1 MPHNANGLHFAC
13 PNKEVHHHRTNDAF
27 VDNVTGY
34 TNRFVRELEGEY
46 VQHTVAE
53 LMQQDA
59 SLWNELLHISGGKLA
74 LHKCLYYIL
83 AWKWHDGQATLKPTS
98 KIQPKISLHNGQQS
112 TPIQHLKPNQAHR
125 ILGQFKSPTGDQ
137 ALQLLH
143 MNKKSLP
150 WLTAISQATFTK
162 HEAQAAYETMWFP
175 SLSYDLGTTN
185 LSYAKLDNIQ

>member
-13 PNKEVHHHRTNDAF
+13 PNKEVHHHRTNDTF
-27 VDNVTGY
+27 VDDVTRY

-83 AWKWHDGQATLKPTS
+83 AWQWRNGQATLKPTS
-98 KIQPKISLHNGQQS
+98 EIQPKISLDDGQQS
-112 TPIQHLKPNQAHR
+112 TPIRHLEHTKRCVSLAY
-125 ILGQFKSPTGDQ
+125 PT
-137 ALQLLH
+137 AWE
-143 MNKKSLP
+143 LP
-150 WLTAISQATFTK
+150 IYPMPTSTPSND
-162 HEAQAAYETMWFP
+162 P
-175 SLSYDLGTTN
+175 SLITFYHYSDTTDTYHVPSSLEALN
-185 LSYAKLDNIQ
+185 LVA